1 MTKEMTQGKP
11 LGLILNFAWP
21 LILGSILQ
29 QGYSLVDAAIVG
41 PVSYT
46 HLTLPTTGVV

>member
-1 MTKEMTQGKP
+1 MTIYSDGADISFEDSTIN
-11 LGLILNFAWP
+11 ILQ
-21 LILGSILQ
+21 ILGDGENI
-29 QGYSLVDAAIVG
+29 AIEKG